1 MPPKSSFDR
10 AGTQG
15 SREARPPQAPCPTAN
30 IPAIDWQ
37 RDGAVETS
45 DSRFSWLV
53 RLPSGPKW
61 TFRPVTERTPRV
73 NEPVP
78 QVRATG
84 THVTQPHAH
93 FRALVFCLVF
103 ESPHQIF

>member
-15 SREARPPQAPCPTAN
+15 SWEARPPQAPSPTAN
-30 IPAIDWQ
+30 IPAIDLQ

-45 DSRFSWLV
+45 DSRFLWLV

-61 TFRPVTERTPRV
+61 TFRPAC
-73 NEPVP
+73 
-78 QVRATG
+78 QRADSKS
-84 THVTQPHAH
+84 
-93 FRALVFCLVF
+93 
-103 ESPHQIF
+103 E